1 MRVLVPVRRVIEENV
16 KVRVRADGSRV
27 DLVNIQMSPN
37 SFHEVAVQEASQRAT
52 LVNGQPP
59 ILGPHGQRP
68 RWHTVSISAH
78 LPAVADALSTAFCL
92 MDRPA
97 IDRALNALPGARLE
111 VLA

>member
-1 MRVLVPVRRVIEENV
+1 MRVLVRV
-16 KVRVRADGSRV
+16 KADGSRV

-37 SFHEVAVQEASQRAT
+37 PFHEVAVQEASQRAT

-59 ILGPHGQRP
+59 ILGPPVQRP
-68 RWHTVSISAH
+68 WWHTVSISAH
-78 LPAVADALSTAFCL
+78 MAAVADALSTAFCL